1 MRPVRIDIVYKH
13 PFSLDQSSEEIETI
27 TKSSSRSSGKKSTTK
42 SRAHST
48 GKRSHIASISS
59 AKARVSS
66 NLKGPHKSPDS
77 SRNSSDQNI
86 IFNKPSNPASAKRIT
101 QGTMPRNLTA
111 GLSTQLRVLGGCST
125 DYIRINNKVKD
136 CWQSLQVNGHCFIFK
151 NLGRNQYESLSADVE
166 PIVFRVDRDVVIG
179 EGSMRRAFKAEVAT
193 KSSDGSENI
202 SNYLAKIRHNEQCQ
216 MAANHAPD
224 ALLCKASGLLL
235 KKFKMILS
243 ENSWK
248 YSDRLSFHSS
258 QGGIITIPMRPER
271 PLLKLKLQ
279 RVQLEEYQF
288 LATPLNLQE
297 NTELIQY
304 YLLVLKLRRKEE
316 IANYRPTP
324 WELLSTEEKRQ
335 LALHHIRVNEQ
346 ERIIGI
352 QIIQALRHEY
362 YATKKISIAAYRAEK
377 LAKAAKTFVNDSIT
391 NSPVNPVRD
400 LHGPLPTGAAT
411 RKRAAKLRGP
421 GQQTLTNP
429 DPKEVGSS
437 SDSKYSSNHYSN
449 DFRPSCKGAMG
460 ENDASERAEHGDDGL
475 AEHDG
480 SDERSGEYGDRSHSL
495 RIVGKYPLT
504 SQISGDPK
512 EEKITLLVK
521 AHVVLWNQCVA
532 AQASGAT
539 DELKVLLNSAQ
550 DSQKALQKLI
560 KKAEVEE
567 FTKGWNPW
575 EIKKQLFPKDNNGK
589 GKAKNN
595 GGKARSLA
603 SKNMMKY
610 NNQEGWDD
618 VFDLTYTL
626 RGAFNSAKKRR
637 LN

>member
-1 MRPVRIDIVYKH
+1 
-13 PFSLDQSSEEIETI
+13 
-27 TKSSSRSSGKKSTTK
+27 
-42 SRAHST
+42 
-48 GKRSHIASISS
+48 
-59 AKARVSS
+59 
-66 NLKGPHKSPDS
+66 
-77 SRNSSDQNI
+77 
-86 IFNKPSNPASAKRIT
+86 
-101 QGTMPRNLTA
+101 
-111 GLSTQLRVLGGCST
+111 
-125 DYIRINNKVKD
+125 
-136 CWQSLQVNGHCFIFK
+136 
-151 NLGRNQYESLSADVE
+151 
-166 PIVFRVDRDVVIG
+166 
-179 EGSMRRAFKAEVAT
+179 
-193 KSSDGSENI
+193 
-202 SNYLAKIRHNEQCQ
+202 
-216 MAANHAPD
+216 
-224 ALLCKASGLLL
+224 
-235 KKFKMILS
+235 
-243 ENSWK
+243 
-248 YSDRLSFHSS
+248 
-258 QGGIITIPMRPER
+258 MRPES

-279 RVQLEEYQF
+279 
-288 LATPLNLQE
+288 
-297 NTELIQY
+297 
-304 YLLVLKLRRKEE
+304 LRRKEE

-352 QIIQALRHEY
+352 QIIQALRHKY

-377 LAKAAKTFVNDSIT
+377 LAKAAKMSTTSSIRQRLHHEQP
-391 NSPVNPVRD
+391 SQSY

-421 GQQTLTNP
+421 GQQTSTNP

-532 AQASGAT
+532 AQASGPT
-539 DELKVLLNSAQ
+539 DELKALLNSAQ

-560 KKAEVEE
+560 KKAEVKQ

-575 EIKKQLFPKDNNGK
+575 EIKKQLFPNDNNGK

-595 GGKARSLA
+595 GGKAQSLA
-603 SKNMMKY
+603 SKSMKKY
-610 NNQEGWDD
+610 NDQEGWDD